1 MRFGFTDEQA
11 QFRVVVRRFMRDR
24 SPASDVRRQM
34 ASVDGYDRAVWQRLT
49 RELGLTGIHVPE
61 QYGGQGFGFVELG
74 IVLEEMG
81 RALFC
86 APFFATAVLAT
97 QALLNGATDAQKRAL
112 LPAIAV
118 GERIATLAWV
128 EANGRWDVGGI
139 ALTATSADGGY
150 LLDGTKKFVL
160 DGHTADLVIVV
171 ARARGTAG
179 EDGVSLF
186 AVDAP
191 CAGLTRRR
199 LETLDATRKQAELV
213 FNNVPARLLGDLG
226 SGAVA
231 LSRTLEQAAV
241 ALACEMVGGAR
252 ALLESAVEYA
262 KLRMQFGRPIGSFQA
277 IKHRCAD
284 LLLEVELANS
294 AACYA
299 AAALAEDD
307 PEVPALASLAKA
319 CASDAYMRTAA
330 ECIQIHGGIGF
341 TWDHDTHLWF
351 KRAKSSEVLLG
362 DACYH
367 RERYL
372 QLTEAGA

>member
-128 EANGRWDVGGI
+128 EANGRWDAGGI

-160 DGHTADLVIVV
+160 DGHTADLVIVA

-191 CAGLTRRR
+191 CVGLTRRP

-372 QLTEAGA
+372 QLTEAGT

>member
-160 DGHTADLVIVV
+160 DGHTADLVIVA

-191 CAGLTRRR
+191 CVGLTRRR

>member
-160 DGHTADLVIVV
+160 DGHTADLVIVA

-191 CAGLTRRR
+191 CVGLTRRR

-284 LLLEVELANS
+284 LLLEVELAHS